1 MAGLCPHL
9 GLRHDPAS
17 ACLYPTR
24 DHVCAAGHASPIPGD
39 HQRTFCLAD
48 YPRCA
53 TYSRADLSDAAPEEP
68 PADALAIDPHKVLQ
82 LHPRAPYELIEE
94 AYNALVHRA
103 RQQGG
108 GEAASEAR
116 IRQLNEAY
124 RLLSSHDAAS
134 RDRGGSQQE
143 RPRSRA
149 RRPGRPD
156 LYELLAVD
164 ESAGTEIIEI
174 AFAIARR
181 APGTTADDVLLLEQA
196 RRTLADPGLRER
208 YDEGRAEPGAGVVRR
223 RRATGE
229 RRAADP
235 SRRFDA

>member
-24 DHVCAAGHASPIPGD
+24 DHVCAAGHATPIPGD
-39 HQRTFCLAD
+39 HQRTFCLTD

-53 TYSRADLSDAAPEEP
+53 TYARADRSDAAPEEP
-68 PADALAIDPHKVLQ
+68 PADTLAIDPHKVLQ
-82 LHPRAPYELIEE
+82 LHPRAPHELIEE
-94 AYNALVHRA
+94 AYGALVHQA

-116 IRQLNEAY
+116 IRELNEAY
-124 RLLSSHDAAS
+124 RLLRSHEPAGS
-134 RDRGGSQQE
+134 DRGGSHQE
-143 RPRSRA
+143 RHRSRA
-149 RRPGRPD
+149 RRPGRSD
-156 LYELLAVD
+156 LHELLAVD

-196 RRTLADPGLRER
+196 RRTLSDPDLRER
-208 YDEGRAEPGAGVVRR
+208 YDEGRAASGVDVVRR
-223 RRATGE
+223 RRAAGG